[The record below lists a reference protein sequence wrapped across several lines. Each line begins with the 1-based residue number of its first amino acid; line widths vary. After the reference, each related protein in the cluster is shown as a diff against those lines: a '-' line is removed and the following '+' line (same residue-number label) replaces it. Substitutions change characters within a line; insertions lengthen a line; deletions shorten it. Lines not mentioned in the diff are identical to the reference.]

1 MNNINPHFLATVL
14 EDLDFLEESWGNSIS
29 EAQIRRTSPV
39 LRSLLVHGKIKEAGA
54 MLDQRI
60 RILTPLSSL
69 EENLPDSESIT
80 FFMSGGASTNKGR
93 VERLIEYNRTFTAE
107 EVKKMYD
114 DNQGL
119 EGKSKAVPVD
129 TFLNQ
134 VSFMYGV
141 SRIKRKTVIKYMCNK
156 LGGAHYDPKRVAPT
170 SLLTE
175 NEDEQYSF
183 LDIIYN
189 TWKSLDMNVIHLE
202 MLGIGQRF
210 INSSD
215 VNKLKRKIRLLTST

>member
-1 MNNINPHFLATVL
+1 MNLHFLATVL

-29 EAQIRRTSPV
+29 ESQIRRNSPV
-39 LRSLLVHGKIKEAGA
+39 LRYLLVEGKIKDAGA
-54 MLDQRI
+54 MLGQKI

-69 EENLPDSESIT
+69 EENLPEPTSIT
-80 FFMSGGASTNKGR
+80 FFMSGGSSTNRGR
-93 VERLIEYNRTFTAE
+93 VERLIEYNRAFTAE
-107 EVKKMYD
+107 EVKKIYD
-114 DNQGL
+114 EGQAI

-134 VSFMYGV
+134 VSFMYGG
-141 SRIKRKTVIKYMCNK
+141 SRIRRKTVIKYMCNK
-156 LGGAHYDPKRVAPT
+156 LGGTHYDPKRIVPT

-175 NEDEQYSF
+175 NENEQYSF
-183 LDIIYN
+183 LDRIYN

-210 INSSD
+210 INSAD
-215 VNKLKRKIRLLTST
+215 VQKLKKKIRVVTLT